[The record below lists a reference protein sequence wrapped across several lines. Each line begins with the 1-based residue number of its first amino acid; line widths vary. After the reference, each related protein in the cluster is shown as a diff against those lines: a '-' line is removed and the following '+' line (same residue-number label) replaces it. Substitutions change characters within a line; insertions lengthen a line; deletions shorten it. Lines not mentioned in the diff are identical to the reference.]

1 MYLKDE
7 NLAYIAKSDKRVCLI
22 PKMANRHGLIT
33 GATGTGKTV
42 TLKVLAES
50 FSDMGTPVFLADV
63 KGDVTGTLNA
73 GCIDDIQKRLDK
85 LEVNDFKCKSY
96 PTRFFDVFS
105 NKGIPVRTTISEM
118 GPELLA
124 RLLEL
129 TEVQSAVLTIV
140 FRVADDE
147 KLLLIDLKDL
157 REMVKYVGANSK
169 EISNKYGSVS
179 SQSIGGIQRALL
191 RLEDAGGD
199 IFFGEPDL
207 NISDLFG
214 TDEEGRGY
222 INILECEQ
230 LVKSPLL
237 YSTFLLWLLSE
248 LYENLPEEGDL
259 SEPKIV
265 FFFDEAHLLFND
277 APKVLVQKVEQIVR
291 LIRSKGVG
299 VYFISQKPSDI
310 PQNILAQL
318 GNKIQHA
325 LRAYTP
331 AEQKMI
337 KAAAAAFRE
346 NPDFNTE
353 AAITELGTGEAVVS
367 FLDEEGVPMMAERAF
382 ILPPASSMKAAEES
396 TVKSNIED
404 CSLYNKYKDSLDR
417 VSAYEL
423 LSEKEELNK
432 IKEEKEQALKDK
444 EKAEAKRDAELKRG
458 ASRKASSRSAGRNKQ
473 DIITKTVN
481 SATSTIGRK
490 IGTEIARGIIGIIKN
505 SIK

>member
-1 MYLKDE
+1 MYLKEE
-7 NLAYIAKSDKRVCLI
+7 NLAYIAKSDKNICLI

-85 LEVNDFKCKSY
+85 LEVANFECKAY

-105 NKGIPVRTTISEM
+105 EKGIPVRTTISEM

-129 TEVQSAVLTIV
+129 TDVQSAVLSIV

-157 REMVKYVGANSK
+157 REMVKYVGENSK

-191 RLEDAGGD
+191 RLEDAGGNV
-199 IFFGEPDL
+199 FFGEPEL

-214 TDEEGRGY
+214 TNEKGQGY
-222 INILECEQ
+222 INILECEK
-230 LVKSPLL
+230 LVRSPLL

-259 SEPKIV
+259 DKPKIV

-277 APKVLVQKVEQIVR
+277 APKVLTQKVEQIVR

-310 PQNILAQL
+310 PENILAQL

-331 AEQKMI
+331 SEQKVI
-337 KAAAAAFRE
+337 KAAAQSFRA
-346 NPDFNTE
+346 NPLFDTE
-353 AAITELGTGEAVVS
+353 KAITELGTGEAVVS
-367 FLDEEGVPMMAERAF
+367 FLDEEGVPMMAERAL
-382 ILPPASSMKAAEES
+382 ILPPASSMKAADEAL
-396 TVKSNIED
+396 VKSNIES
-404 CSLYNKYKDSLDR
+404 CNLYNKYKDAYDR

-423 LSEKEELNK
+423 LTEKAELDK
-432 IKEEKEQALKDK
+432 INEEKEKALKEK
-444 EKAEAKRDAELKRG
+444 EKAEAKTKTAPK
-458 ASRKASSRSAGRNKQ
+458 SMTSSRSSGNTGSKKQ
-473 DIITKTVN
+473 DLLTKTVN

-490 IGTEIARGIIGIIKN
+490 IGNEIARGIIGIIKK
-505 SIK
+505 SL